1 MFRLDGHDIGDAWYY
16 AADGAVHMYFLT
28 KPDTSAGGWD
38 IGHAATRDLVT
49 WEFLGLALARGA
61 PGSWD
66 DKSLATG
73 SVLSRDGRYWMAFT
87 GHKLDEPL
95 FVQRVGMAVSDDL
108 VRWEKLPENPTS
120 EADPAHYELVST
132 GQRTLTHWRDPF
144 LLDTGEEVVQYVCA
158 RRTDGDI
165 SSRGTVGVA
174 RSTDMR
180 SWETLP
186 PLEHDPIAEEMEV
199 PQVYAI
205 DGRYYLVF
213 CSHEQWLSPSY
224 KSRFPRTRLSQHG
237 LLDGRRLAVGAV
249 SHPRHG
255 RDHADGR
262 VRVMALRQ
270 PARALRGRVVPAE
283 HRQGRRGPYRGL
295 RSGTGR
301 GGRDRHS
308 RRRGAITSNDGAAK
322 ARSLSY
328 LPAYPS
334 Q

>member
-1 MFRLDGHDIGDAWYY
+1 MFRLYGHDIGDAWYCE
-16 AADGAVHMYFLT
+16 ADDAVHVYFLT
-28 KPDTSAGGWD
+28 KPEASDGGWD

-49 WEFLGLALARGA
+49 WEYLGLALTCGA

-73 SVLSRDGRYWMAFT
+73 SVIRRDGRYWMAFT

-95 FVQRVGMAVSDDL
+95 FVQRVGIAVSDDL
-108 VRWEKLPENPTS
+108 QRWQKLHENPTS

-165 SSRGTVGVA
+165 SSRGTVGLA

-213 CSHEQWLSPSY
+213 CTHQQWLSPSY
-224 KSRFPRTRLSQHG
+224 RARFPGHRFRSTDYSMVGDSPLGPFRIHGTGEIMPKAPSSSWYASQIVRHEWKWFLLSTVRDDTGRT
-237 LLDGRRLAVGAV
+237 AV
-249 SHPRHG
+249 SDPIAVVADETG
-255 RDHADGR
+255 IHAD
-262 VRVMALRQ
+262 V
-270 PARALRGRVVPAE
+270 E
-283 HRQGRRGPYRGL
+283 
-295 RSGTGR
+295 S
-301 GGRDRHS
+301 
-308 RRRGAITSNDGAAK
+308 
-322 ARSLSY
+322 
-328 LPAYPS
+328 
-334 Q
+334 

>member
-1 MFRLDGHDIGDAWYY
+1 MGAKCWGRVTGPNPKDGEMFRLDGHDIGDAWYY
-16 AADGAVHMYFLT
+16 EADDAVHVYFLT
-28 KPDTSAGGWD
+28 KPEASDGGWD
-38 IGHAATRDLVT
+38 IGHAATRDLVA
-49 WEFLGLALARGA
+49 WEYLGLALARGA

-73 SVLSRDGRYWMAFT
+73 SVFSRDGRYWMAFT

-132 GQRTLTHWRDPF
+132 GRRTLTHWRDPF
-144 LLDTGEEVVQYVCA
+144 LLDTGEDVVQYVCA

-180 SWETLP
+180 SWESLP
-186 PLEHDPIAEEMEV
+186 PLEHDRIAEEMEV

-224 KSRFPRTRLSQHG
+224 KSRFPGHAFRSTDYSMVGDSPLGPFRIHGTGEIIPTAPSPSRYASQIVRHDGEWFLLSTVRDGGGRT
-237 LLDGRRLAVGAV
+237 AV
-249 SHPRHG
+249 SDPVPIVADETG
-255 RDHADGR
+255 IHAD
-262 VRVMALRQ
+262 V
-270 PARALRGRVVPAE
+270 E
-283 HRQGRRGPYRGL
+283 
-295 RSGTGR
+295 S
-301 GGRDRHS
+301 
-308 RRRGAITSNDGAAK
+308 
-322 ARSLSY
+322 
-328 LPAYPS
+328 
-334 Q
+334 

>member
-224 KSRFPRTRLSQHG
+224 KSRFPGHAFRSTDYSMVGDSPLGPFRIHGTGEIMPAALPASPYASQLVRHEGEWFLLSTVSDDSGRT
-237 LLDGRRLAVGAV
+237 AV
-249 SHPRHG
+249 SDPIPIVADETGIHG
-255 RDHADGR
+255 D
-262 VRVMALRQ
+262 V
-270 PARALRGRVVPAE
+270 E
-283 HRQGRRGPYRGL
+283 
-295 RSGTGR
+295 S
-301 GGRDRHS
+301 
-308 RRRGAITSNDGAAK
+308 
-322 ARSLSY
+322 
-328 LPAYPS
+328 
-334 Q
+334 